1 MDGLLSVKH
10 QDQELELDSRGG
22 FVIVGIS
29 AVESDEEAITNGVI
43 VIVRTFE

>member
-10 QDQELELDSRGG
+10 QELDSRGG
-22 FVIVGIS
+22 FVIVGIP